1 MLTMLYGKDID
12 NFFGVCWHVNNTI
25 VSRSKGKLPFMM
37 PISGFP
43 SKGLFYKSSIFLR
56 IP

>member
-25 VSRSKGKLPFMM
+25 VSRSKGKLPFM
-37 PISGFP
+37 IADKGF
-43 SKGLFYKSSIFLR
+43 SLKR
-56 IP
+56 IIL